1 MRLNSFPHFLP
12 STSVDE
18 ILSRPTTIQYHI
30 YHHINHMERMTVCA
44 CWLCVCVCVWVHAFK
59 MGFPGNAARERRL
72 HFPSLTHCNVSC
84 KMSNIW
90 LFSEV
95 KCISAPSSSFQLN
108 YLHLSL
114 SHTHIFLRVTGSQLL
129 LYSKYRP
136 ISNHTCIWICS
147 LCAHSWTML
156 ASISLMRYSTSFTLF
171 WLQVDI
177 ERIHSPPPNKLTV

>member
-1 MRLNSFPHFLP
+1 MRYYQDQQRFNITFTT
-12 STSVDE
+12 TSIIWKE
-18 ILSRPTTIQYHI
+18 
-30 YHHINHMERMTVCA
+30 
-44 CWLCVCVCVWVHAFK
+44 WLCVHVGCVCVCVWVHAFK

-108 YLHLSL
+108 YLYLSL

-156 ASISLMRYSTSFTLF
+156 ASISLMRYSTSFTLC

-177 ERIHSPPPNKLTV
+177 ESIHSPPPNKLMV